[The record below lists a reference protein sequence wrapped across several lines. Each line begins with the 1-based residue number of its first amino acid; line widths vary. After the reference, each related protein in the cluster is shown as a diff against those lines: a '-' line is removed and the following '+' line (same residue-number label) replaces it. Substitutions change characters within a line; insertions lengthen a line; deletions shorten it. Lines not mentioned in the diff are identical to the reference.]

1 MALCALSLTACASH
15 LPEPAS
21 EAGPAGGCRLPVVK
35 LTANQFDD
43 AEEGASRPLTGRSDE
58 PATLIQSIASR
69 TTVDR
74 YGRPKSVLV
83 LSGGSLHGAF
93 GAGLFYG
100 WMKSA
105 QSGGEPIPEYDLI
118 TGVSTGAL
126 QSTFVFLESSSD
138 EKIRQTAT
146 EKTEKDRLAT
156 AGFLSHRL
164 GGQENGVDAAGS
176 SYLANLAQDYMPDRE
191 SDLLHLYPLQKV
203 SPNKAGMLEL
213 FGHQSVANMEPL
225 RAVIEAE
232 LGPRTIEA
240 VGAEAARGRKLFV
253 AIADLVNRYGYAAD
267 LTKLAEL
274 ATYPDRQSEQ
284 DLNRVF
290 PDWQRG
296 DRRNLIDAARQC
308 YIDALVASSSV
319 PPGVPSVSIEIIKEG
334 RDGHILN
341 PNPHHRGE
349 PLPTVPSD
357 RVAGQHAFVDG
368 GATFAVFF
376 TQLKSEITEAVNVNM
391 DLIVNGDYYPKPWAD
406 FVKQPGYKRIR
417 NVKMSA
423 VDIGMQ
429 SADLLQTQVRL
440 FSVQEAR
447 KWGQDHGRFRW
458 AFIDN
463 NGITAVEGG
472 VDQFSHWRGPYAHTP
487 QEWMFTSGG
496 VPASCR
502 EWHKTDAAK
511 FKPMEFYPTYMRC
524 MLNYGMTRGADP
536 SHRWNLCVPKDPSL
550 CGRGEAGDF
559 RKSRVDQR
567 PSSSGELTSTPG

>member
-1 MALCALSLTACASH
+1 MAFCALSLSACANQLS
-15 LPEPAS
+15 EPAS

-43 AEEGASRPLTGRSDE
+43 AEEGTARRLTGRSDE
-58 PATLIQSIASR
+58 PATLIQSIASP

-74 YGRPKSVLV
+74 NGRAKSVLV

-105 QSGGEPIPEYDLI
+105 ELGGEQIPEYDLV

-126 QSTFVFLESSSD
+126 QSTFIFLESSSD
-138 EKIRQTAT
+138 EKIKQIAT
-146 EKTEKDRLAT
+146 ERTEKDRLAKV
-156 AGFLSHRL
+156 GFLSRRL
-164 GGQENGVDAAGS
+164 NSQENGVDAAGS

-203 SPNKAGMLEL
+203 SPNKVGMLEL
-213 FGHQSVANMEPL
+213 VGHQSVANMEPL
-225 RAVIEAE
+225 RAVIGAE
-232 LGPRTIEA
+232 LGPRTIEG
-240 VGAEAARGRKLFV
+240 VGAEAIRGRKLYV

-274 ATYPDRQSEQ
+274 ATYPDRQSVQ

-290 PDWQRG
+290 PNWHQG

-334 RDGHILN
+334 RDGHILD
-341 PNPHHRGE
+341 PDYHPGAPR
-349 PLPTVPSD
+349 PTVPSD

-376 TQLKSEITEAVNVNM
+376 TQLKSEIAEAVNVNM
-391 DLIVNGDYYPKPWAD
+391 DLIVNGDYYPKLWAD
-406 FVKQPGYKRIR
+406 FVKQPRYKRIR

-423 VDIGMQ
+423 IDIGVQ

-463 NGITAVEGG
+463 NGITAVEDG
-472 VDQFSHWRGPYAHTP
+472 VDQLSHWQPPYVQTP
-487 QEWMFTSGG
+487 QEWMFTSGS
-496 VPASCR
+496 VRASCR
-502 EWHKTDAAK
+502 DWHGTDARK
-511 FKPMEFYPTYMRC
+511 FSPMEFYPTYMRC

-536 SHRWNLCVPKDPSL
+536 AHRWNLCVPKGSSL

-559 RKSRVDQR
+559 NKSPVGK
-567 PSSSGELTSTPG
+567 PSFSSDGSASTPG